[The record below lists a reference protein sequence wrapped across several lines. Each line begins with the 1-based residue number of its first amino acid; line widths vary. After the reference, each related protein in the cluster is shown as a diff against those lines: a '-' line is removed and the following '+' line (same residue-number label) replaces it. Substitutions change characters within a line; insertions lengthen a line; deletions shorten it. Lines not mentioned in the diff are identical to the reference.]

1 MVDILDTDLQIK
13 TLLPE
18 GREGDVRVE
27 LQDCVE
33 AIMLMKRKMRFVI
46 GRGGRGRK

>member
-1 MVDILDTDLQIK
+1 MVVTDLQIEA
-13 TLLPE
+13 LLPE
-18 GREGDVRVE
+18 RREGDVRVE

-46 GRGGRGRK
+46 GGGRRGRK